1 MKRQLLIP
9 CVLLVIIFAYSCREA
24 AYFEP
29 RMESISIIE
38 SLDAVPFSFKGDPDS
53 VQMSFLYKVVSINSI
68 EELVKPFETFDL
80 DVSDVLEQYDYENY
94 TFLLRFYVYF
104 GFKEVEHKLF
114 RDKETGIYSYYV
126 SFYGNDEINTELL
139 FFYTGILV
147 PKISGESE
155 IIALWTSS

>member
-114 RDKETGIYSYYV
+114 RDKETGIYSYYI
-126 SFYGNDEINTELL
+126 SFYGNDGINTELF
-139 FFYTGILV
+139 FFYSGILV

-155 IIALWTSS
+155 IIALFTSS